1 MTPIARSE
9 VARAAMTDTILGLCA
24 CGLALVLLAL
34 PAWHGQWTDNFDLFV
49 PAAFAQ
55 GAAYALA
62 AWLLTREYAT
72 GKSAFVPPLHEGVAV
87 EKEPGI
93 DRRRLANSN
102 HTVLMVIFGVA
113 VMLRAVAFATP
124 PNFLSTDVYRYIW
137 DGRVQAAGINPY
149 IYVPADPALE
159 ALEDEAVYS
168 HINRAESAR
177 TIYAPFAQLVF
188 LAATRFGQSVATM
201 RIVMLAFEIVAV
213 VALGLLLAR
222 LRQPLEWL
230 MLYLWHPLPVWEIA
244 CGAHVDAVL
253 TAMVLL
259 ALLAAVEGARA
270 RSGVLLALATFTKF
284 FPMVIAPALWRRFD
298 WRMPAAFAATA
309 TLLYAPYLGAG
320 SKVFGYLL
328 GYAAEERLS
337 NGDAVFGI
345 ALLRRIGLPG
355 SSAALVY
362 GALAAMVLG
371 WLTLKAL
378 SASTSENDEAI
389 NASHERQRSRDPA
402 SLPALAG
409 ALATATMVLLSPH
422 YPWYFVWLVPFIA
435 IKPRAS
441 LIWLTV
447 AAFALY
453 VTDWPLTLEQGLFIY
468 APYLALLM
476 LEWRIPFRSPPQKGA
491 LS

>member
-1 MTPIARSE
+1 MRSVAHSE
-9 VARAAMTDTILGLCA
+9 VTNPATTHTILGLCA

-34 PAWHGQWTDNFDLFV
+34 AAWHGQWTDNFDLFV
-49 PAAFAQ
+49 SAAFAQ

-62 AWLLTREYAT
+62 AWLLTRRYGT
-72 GKSAFVPPLHEGVAV
+72 GKSAFHPPVHATVGVD
-87 EKEPGI
+87 KEPAI
-93 DRRRLANSN
+93 DRRRLINSN

-113 VMLRAVAFATP
+113 MMLRAVAFATP

-149 IYVPADPALE
+149 IYLPADPALE
-159 ALEDEAVYS
+159 ALEDEAIYS

-177 TIYAPFAQLVF
+177 TIYAPFAQIVF
-188 LAATRFGQSVATM
+188 FASTRLGQNVATM

-213 VALGLLLAR
+213 AALGLLLAR
-222 LRQPLEWL
+222 LSQPLEWL
-230 MLYLWHPLPVWEIA
+230 TLYLWHPLPVWEIA

-259 ALLAAVEGARA
+259 ALFAAVKGARA
-270 RSGVLLALATFTKF
+270 WSGVLLALATLTKF
-284 FPMVIAPALWRRFD
+284 IPIVIAPALLRRSG
-298 WRMPAAFAATA
+298 WRMPAAFAASA
-309 TLLYAPYLGAG
+309 ALLYAPYFGAG

-328 GYAAEERLS
+328 GYTAEERLA

-345 ALLRRIGLPG
+345 ALLRRIGLHG
-355 SSAALVY
+355 SSAPLVY
-362 GALAAMVLG
+362 GAFAAVVLG
-371 WLTLKAL
+371 WLALRAL
-378 SASTSENDEAI
+378 SAPMSVNDEAI
-389 NASHERQRSRDPA
+389 TFWRQRERASDLA
-402 SLPALAG
+402 SLPVLAG

-435 IKPRAS
+435 MKPQAS

-453 VTDWPLTLEQGLFIY
+453 VTDWPLTLKQGLFIY
-468 APYLALLM
+468 APYLVLLV
-476 LEWRIPFRSPPQKGA
+476 LEWRIPLKPHSPKGA

>member
-1 MTPIARSE
+1 MRSVAHSE
-9 VARAAMTDTILGLCA
+9 VASAAMMDTILGLCA
-24 CGLALVLLAL
+24 CGLALVLFAL
-34 PAWHGQWTDNFDLFV
+34 LAWHGQWTDNFDLFV

-62 AWLLTREYAT
+62 AWLLTRRYGI
-72 GKSAFVPPLHEGVAV
+72 GKRALVPPLREGVAV
-87 EKEPGI
+87 ENEPAT
-93 DRRRLANSN
+93 DRRRLVSGN

-113 VMLRAVAFATP
+113 VMLRAAAFATP

-159 ALEDEAVYS
+159 ALEDEAIYS

-177 TIYAPFAQLVF
+177 TIYAPFAQMVF
-188 LAATRFGQSVATM
+188 FASNRLGQSVATM
-201 RIVMLAFEIVAV
+201 RLVMLTFEIVAV
-213 VALGLLLAR
+213 LALGLLLAR
-222 LRQPLEWL
+222 LGRPLEWL

-259 ALLAAVEGARA
+259 ALLAAVRGARA
-270 RSGVLLALATFTKF
+270 WSGVLLALATMTKF
-284 FPMVIAPALWRRFD
+284 FPIVITPALWRRFD
-298 WRMPAAFAATA
+298 WKMPGAFGASAA
-309 TLLYAPYLGAG
+309 LLYAPYIAAG

-345 ALLRRIGLPG
+345 ALLRRIGLHG
-355 SSAALVY
+355 SSAPLVY
-362 GALAAMVLG
+362 GALAAVVMG
-371 WLTLKAL
+371 WLTLRAL
-378 SASTSENDEAI
+378 SASMSANDEAI
-389 NASHERQRSRDPA
+389 PFWRQRERASDPA
-402 SLPALAG
+402 SLPDLAG
-409 ALATATMVLLSPH
+409 ALATAAMVLLSPH
-422 YPWYFVWLVPFIA
+422 YPWYFVWLVPFVA
-435 IKPRAS
+435 MKPQAS

-468 APYLALLM
+468 APYLVLLM
-476 LEWRIPFRSPPQKGA
+476 LEWRIPLKSHSPKGA